1 MDKIEFINKETNTNI
16 TLVLDKN
23 FIIIYGKNGSGKTTL
38 SRNAPNKDCVFNTD
52 FIHRNVYVETPNGAS
67 DDKQTKIGFSSL
79 WIGEK
84 LVQLRKELT
93 DIRQNKTKVEEKQ
106 KELLLEYQKTFATA
120 KVDLL
125 DFKSINTIIDAINY
139 SKPSDKKDDEII
151 ADYKAT
157 VKLPTT
163 YSNDDEVNKAV
174 IQLQENTAV
183 KMLLGKIKENKFL
196 EEVLLSDNKEQQDFL
211 NEYLTDYNKF
221 NSVYKDLSKDLK
233 KDKPDEEKWLQM
245 ALDLHKDIDECLFCG
260 NTNIEKAKEKWRSL
274 LNSKAQTIKNNL
286 LTFIKKCDEVIVELL
301 KSESNYSKIA
311 GKTIKNVHIIQDYFV
326 NIKKA
331 INDNEAI
338 KEDLKLPII
347 EKEKIVVEKNDLLI
361 NIQNYMFGKYIS
373 RYEIIRLLCKDYSE
387 KEAKK
392 DQEIV
397 QELDKNADEIKDSI
411 NNYLIKLGL
420 EKELKIKIDGRGND
434 KKYAFGFVNSS
445 VGLETLSEGQK
456 HKLALAIFFAK
467 IQRMDLTDKVVV
479 LDDPV
484 ITLDNKT
491 YHSVKEQILE
501 LRKSDTNMPKHLIVL
516 THNVSYLYLQLSNI
530 FNHPERAVSM
540 KLMHLHPNRIEE
552 MDLDI
557 LNFDDLTLYKKAIEK
572 MSNLE
577 EFNLV
582 AFLNLRIVRYFLD
595 MKCRMIGYPSA
606 ENPSPSIGALVDLEE
621 SNRDRLKE
629 ISNQLS
635 EQCRDTNST
644 NQVLQNSFVLCN
656 EFVKLLGFPSLLSQ
670 KDFDKVLQFANK
682 EKRSVSY
689 SGDDLMFGILHRAF
703 LIMTSNKPNLKPLK
717 DYLDHPRI
725 QLTSTIVGFDLT
737 DADLL

>member
-233 KDKPDEEKWLQM
+233 K
-245 ALDLHKDIDECLFCG
+245 
-260 NTNIEKAKEKWRSL
+260 R
-274 LNSKAQTIKNNL
+274 
-286 LTFIKKCDEVIVELL
+286 
-301 KSESNYSKIA
+301 
-311 GKTIKNVHIIQDYFV
+311 
-326 NIKKA
+326 
-331 INDNEAI
+331 
-338 KEDLKLPII
+338 
-347 EKEKIVVEKNDLLI
+347 
-361 NIQNYMFGKYIS
+361 
-373 RYEIIRLLCKDYSE
+373 
-387 KEAKK
+387 
-392 DQEIV
+392 
-397 QELDKNADEIKDSI
+397 
-411 NNYLIKLGL
+411 
-420 EKELKIKIDGRGND
+420 
-434 KKYAFGFVNSS
+434 
-445 VGLETLSEGQK
+445 
-456 HKLALAIFFAK
+456 
-467 IQRMDLTDKVVV
+467 
-479 LDDPV
+479 
-484 ITLDNKT
+484 
-491 YHSVKEQILE
+491 
-501 LRKSDTNMPKHLIVL
+501 
-516 THNVSYLYLQLSNI
+516 
-530 FNHPERAVSM
+530 
-540 KLMHLHPNRIEE
+540 
-552 MDLDI
+552 
-557 LNFDDLTLYKKAIEK
+557 
-572 MSNLE
+572 
-577 EFNLV
+577 
-582 AFLNLRIVRYFLD
+582 
-595 MKCRMIGYPSA
+595 
-606 ENPSPSIGALVDLEE
+606 
-621 SNRDRLKE
+621 
-629 ISNQLS
+629 
-635 EQCRDTNST
+635 
-644 NQVLQNSFVLCN
+644 
-656 EFVKLLGFPSLLSQ
+656 
-670 KDFDKVLQFANK
+670 
-682 EKRSVSY
+682 
-689 SGDDLMFGILHRAF
+689 
-703 LIMTSNKPNLKPLK
+703 
-717 DYLDHPRI
+717 
-725 QLTSTIVGFDLT
+725 
-737 DADLL
+737 